1 MKTAL
6 LVATRA
12 LGRLAG
18 QSTTGFA
25 VGAFLAALGAL
36 FAAGL
41 FAAEGKTV
49 SVSSVWAI
57 AAANALP
64 LLTSLLTMRLWS
76 DDGNPGRTEIDLV
89 APVPERAF
97 AFGRFL
103 AAYAATVLTLL
114 VSLAAPVFVLPHC
127 APALAADV
135 SVLRLLPSFVA
146 LSLWAIPL
154 VAFGSLTGVFFR
166 RAAPAAVT
174 SFALTCAVPYAA
186 YQALLAWSPAMR
198 MMFAEPPLEALI
210 ADAAD
215 GRFSAGAVA
224 SIFAFACFAVFT
236 TSKIFALRRLAGGG
250 RFALKVSSAVAIAC
264 ALLATTLFSL
274 LAQRLDFSVEWAG
287 VVLGTHAR
295 NPLRHVAG
303 GVGDRLPPA
312 ERSGVSRRVAAP
324 ACVRGGI
331 PEPGQRRCALR
342 VRRSAVGSERRRARG
357 ASGWR
362 GRDAGVLRRTP
373 PHCRAGEGGR

>member
-25 VGAFLAALGAL
+25 VGAFLAVLGAL

-114 VSLAAPVFVLPHC
+114 VSLAAPVVVLPHC

-135 SVLRLLPSFVA
+135 SMSRLFPSFVA

-215 GRFSAGAVA
+215 GRFSAGAAA
-224 SIFAFACFAVFT
+224 SALAFACFAVFT
-236 TSKIFALRRLAGGG
+236 TSKIFA
-250 RFALKVSSAVAIAC
+250 
-264 ALLATTLFSL
+264 
-274 LAQRLDFSVEWAG
+274 
-287 VVLGTHAR
+287 
-295 NPLRHVAG
+295 
-303 GVGDRLPPA
+303 
-312 ERSGVSRRVAAP
+312 
-324 ACVRGGI
+324 
-331 PEPGQRRCALR
+331 
-342 VRRSAVGSERRRARG
+342 
-357 ASGWR
+357 
-362 GRDAGVLRRTP
+362 
-373 PHCRAGEGGR
+373 

>member
-25 VGAFLAALGAL
+25 IGAFLAALGAL

-114 VSLAAPVFVLPHC
+114 VSLAAPVVVLPHC

-135 SVLRLLPSFVA
+135 SV
-146 LSLWAIPL
+146 
-154 VAFGSLTGVFFR
+154 
-166 RAAPAAVT
+166 
-174 SFALTCAVPYAA
+174 
-186 YQALLAWSPAMR
+186 
-198 MMFAEPPLEALI
+198 
-210 ADAAD
+210 
-215 GRFSAGAVA
+215 
-224 SIFAFACFAVFT
+224 
-236 TSKIFALRRLAGGG
+236 
-250 RFALKVSSAVAIAC
+250 
-264 ALLATTLFSL
+264 
-274 LAQRLDFSVEWAG
+274 
-287 VVLGTHAR
+287 
-295 NPLRHVAG
+295 
-303 GVGDRLPPA
+303 
-312 ERSGVSRRVAAP
+312 
-324 ACVRGGI
+324 RGLMGY
-331 PEPGQRRCALR
+331 
-342 VRRSAVGSERRRARG
+342 V
-357 ASGWR
+357 
-362 GRDAGVLRRTP
+362 
-373 PHCRAGEGGR
+373 